1 MKTVAFYGSST
12 IAGKGQAFNII
23 SYIQKRHGNIKFI
36 NLGTGGDNAYD
47 ALQRIDSVI
56 KSNADMIIVLIG
68 ANDVLIEIFPK
79 LKRLLNFMKS

>member
-1 MKTVAFYGSST
+1 MANLIENRRIVAFYGSST

-23 SYIQKRHGNIKFI
+23 SKIQRRHNNIKFI

-56 KSNADMIIVLIG
+56 KCNAVNHCRHLQHY
-68 ANDVLIEIFPK
+68 
-79 LKRLLNFMKS
+79 